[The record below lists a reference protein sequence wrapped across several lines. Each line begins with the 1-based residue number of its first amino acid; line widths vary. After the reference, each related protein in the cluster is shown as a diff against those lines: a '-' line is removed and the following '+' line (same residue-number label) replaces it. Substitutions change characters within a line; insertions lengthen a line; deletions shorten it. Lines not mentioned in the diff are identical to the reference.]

1 MSPEEGG
8 KGLFTHFKHFLFF
21 LSALYGQNDM
31 TSVGLH
37 WDELLMPLLQKYKLN
52 ITWGDQDLINIIF
65 HYNPGKPFWISSIP
79 FQFSVTD
86 VCVHPE
92 MVFTFPCHWNYRP
105 DHCIYGS
112 NCIPAEEEGV
122 LMLHGNRGVFHSDKQ
137 PAFKAVY
144 DAFKH
149 VSCIILEVI
158 C

>member
-1 MSPEEGG
+1 
-8 KGLFTHFKHFLFF
+8 
-21 LSALYGQNDM
+21 M
-31 TSVGLH
+31 TSVGLR
-37 WDELLMPLLQKYKLN
+37 WDELLMPLFQKYKLN

-65 HYNPGKPFWISSIP
+65 HYNPGKPIWISFIP
-79 FQFSVTD
+79 CSFIAFHVSVTQ
-86 VCVHPE
+86 VFVHPE

-122 LMLHGNRGVFHSDKQ
+122 VMLHGNRGVFHSDKQ

-149 VSCIILEVI
+149 VSYCIILEFNTSESF
-158 C
+158 